1 MRLSTHVPISVAA
14 LLVVPLGCDPEPP
27 TPEDGPCV
35 PHDAP
40 TASIGRGAGG
50 AFVEL
55 ADGEDVPISV
65 APQGGFGVSVVIRTD
80 GLRAEDYSFVTATQ
94 RVMLGEELIGEF
106 TLYQQPLLC
115 ADDGGR
121 LAGVVVG
128 FDPSRYGS
136 NDALV
141 ALDGQLVDLQLDI
154 SDDEGG
160 VAEARKS
167 VTIRV
172 GG

>member
-1 MRLSTHVPISVAA
+1 MRVLALLPLASTALLAA
-14 LLVVPLGCDPEPP
+14 LLGCDPDPP
-27 TPEDGPCV
+27 PPDDGPCA

-40 TASIGRGAGG
+40 TAAIGRGAGG
-50 AFVEL
+50 AFLEL
-55 ADGEDVPISV
+55 ADGEDVPLSV

-94 RVMLGEELIGEF
+94 RVMLGDELIGEF

-141 ALDGQLVDLQLDI
+141 ALDGALVDLELDI
-154 SDDEGG
+154 TDDEGG
-160 VAEARKS
+160 VAEARKP